1 MQYPRGFATDQL
13 ARLLAQ
19 RTSDEFDELEEAMR
33 AGVPIAVVDGEADA
47 FVADLPRDT
56 AFVEAIIACRPTGH
70 S

>member
-1 MQYPRGFATDQL
+1 
-13 ARLLAQ
+13 LLGQ
-19 RTSDEFDELEEAMR
+19 FTSDEFDELEETVR
-33 AGVPIAVVDGEADA
+33 AGVPITVVDGEADA